1 MAHRIARL
9 SALPLHPI
17 LFGLF
22 PILYLIQT
30 NLGEFELVDAG
41 RVVALVP
48 AIELLMLAGF
58 MLLLRNLRKS
68 AVLTSVTML
77 LLLSYGHFYSVLK
90 AMQVG
95 GLILGRHRFLVPTWI
110 VVLAAVYFWTARQ
123 EGDLIKTTGVLNA
136 VGAVAIALSG
146 LSFSVFYAGVLTSR
160 VAAAQANTGLDGER
174 TAAPASE
181 LPDIYYIITDAYG
194 RSDVLLEHY
203 QYDNSQF
210 LDSLVD
216 QGFYLADRSVANY
229 LWTHLSLAT
238 SLNMDYIPEIIPGW
252 RQGSHVDSVE
262 LIRHS
267 RVREQLQ
274 ALGYSTV
281 GFATGWEASELFDA
295 DYVLTP
301 DISRMELLSQQGIF
315 NDFEGLVIH
324 SSVLRILEDMD
335 ALSSTPVA
343 QYMSERLQRR
353 FTVQRE
359 IILAQFDN
367 LARVPGLPGPKFAF
381 VHIISP
387 HGPYIFG
394 PQGEE
399 RTSNGP
405 FTLAP
410 ASDLGLELDA
420 KLYIDQLVFISSKL
434 AETVSA
440 ILSESERPVVIILQ
454 SDHGP
459 APGLDW
465 EQPELEPLLAKS
477 AILNAY
483 YVPEQCKALL
493 YPGISPVNTFRV
505 IFNCLFEED
514 LPLLE
519 DVTYFGIEEFIP
531 LNEFVAE

>member
-1 MAHRIARL
+1 MRPGFPT
-9 SALPLHPI
+9 LPIHVI
-17 LFGLF
+17 LFGIF
-22 PILYLIQT
+22 PILSLLSV
-30 NLGEFELVDAG
+30 NLGQVQAADAVRPAAVTLLIAIGLTSLLTLLVRNLQKA
-41 RVVALVP
+41 
-48 AIELLMLAGF
+48 AIPTSAA
-58 MLLLRNLRKS
+58 LLLF
-68 AVLTSVTML
+68 
-77 LLLSYGHFYSVLK
+77 LSYGHVYSVLK
-90 AMQVG
+90 TISIAGQV
-95 GLILGRHRFLVPTWI
+95 IGRHRFLIPLWVGLFASVTWWAAKRRGDLARPTRALNA
-110 VVLAAVYFWTARQ
+110 LAAFTLLLPMASIMRYVV
-123 EGDLIKTTGVLNA
+123 I
-136 VGAVAIALSG
+136 
-146 LSFSVFYAGVLTSR
+146 
-160 VAAAQANTGLDGER
+160 VAAAGVETARPLEALDR
-174 TAAPASE
+174 DATTRASPQ

-203 QYDNSQF
+203 QYDNSEF

-295 DYVLTP
+295 EYVLTP

-324 SSVLRILEDMD
+324 SSLLRILEDLD
-335 ALSSTPVA
+335 SLSSTPVA

-367 LARVPGLPGPKFAF
+367 LALVPGLPGPKFAF

-399 RTSNGP
+399 RTSSGP

-410 ASDLGLELDA
+410 ASDLGLERDA
-420 KLYIDQLVFISSKL
+420 GLYIDQLVFISSKL
-434 AETVSA
+434 EETVTS

-465 EQPELEPLLAKS
+465 EQPEPEPLLAKS

-483 YVPEQCKALL
+483 YVPDQCKALL

-531 LNEFVAE
+531 LNEFIAK

>member
-1 MAHRIARL
+1 MAPRSARL
-9 SALPLHPI
+9 SALPFHAI
-17 LFGLF
+17 LLGLF
-22 PILYLIQT
+22 PVLYLIET
-30 NLGEFELVDAG
+30 NLGELQLADAW
-41 RVVALVP
+41 RVLALIP
-48 AIELLMLAGF
+48 AIELLLLSAF
-58 MLLLRNLRKS
+58 MLLLRSLRKA
-68 AVLTSVTML
+68 AVLTSATML
-77 LLLSYGHFYSVLK
+77 LLLSYGHVYSVLK
-90 AMQVG
+90 AIQIG
-95 GLILGRHRFLVPTWI
+95 GYTLGRHRFLVPTWI
-110 VVLAAVYFWTARQ
+110 VVLAALYLWMARQ
-123 EGDLIKTTGVLNA
+123 KGDLIKATGVLNA
-136 VGAVAIALSG
+136 IGVVAVALPS
-146 LSFSVFYAGVLTSR
+146 LSFIAFYASVLASR
-160 VAAAQANTGLDGER
+160 VAQAQPNPGLDGEQ
-174 TAAPASE
+174 TAAHASE

-194 RSDVLLEHY
+194 RSDVLVEHY
-203 QYDNSQF
+203 QYDNSEF

-252 RQGSHVDSVE
+252 RQGSQIDSVE

-295 DYVLTP
+295 EYVLTP
-301 DISRMELLSQQGIF
+301 DISRMELLSQQGMF

-324 SSVLRILEDMD
+324 SSVLRVLEDLD
-335 ALSSTPVA
+335 ARSSTPVSRYVS
-343 QYMSERLQRR
+343 QRLQRR

-399 RTSNGP
+399 RTSGGP

-410 ASDLGLELDA
+410 ASDLGLERDSE
-420 KLYIDQLVFISSKL
+420 LYIDQLVFISSKL
-434 AETVSA
+434 AETVST

-459 APGLDW
+459 APGLDL
-465 EQPELEPLLAKS
+465 EHPEPEPLLAKS
-477 AILNAY
+477 GILNAY
-483 YVPEQCKALL
+483 YVPEPCKPLL

-519 DVTYFGIEEFIP
+519 DVTYFGIEEFVP
-531 LNEFVAE
+531 LDEFIAE